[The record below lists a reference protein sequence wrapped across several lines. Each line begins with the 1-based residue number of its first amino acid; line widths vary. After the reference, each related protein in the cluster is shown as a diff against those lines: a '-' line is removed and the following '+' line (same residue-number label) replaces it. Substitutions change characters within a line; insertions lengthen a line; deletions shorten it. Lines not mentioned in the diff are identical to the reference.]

1 MSASIESNPNNFQV
15 ANQPLIYAV
24 KHVTTVPDR
33 FIIEVF
39 EDGVAAAISTLYLTP
54 NDSNKVFFD
63 LSEIVR
69 NRVAVDYKNSSGS
82 AIFLKISNPYS
93 TAVTGCRKFTVKV
106 GTYTGGVVTLNDDS
120 DFTIIIGGAGQASEP
135 NPRNIAA
142 YYPISSNSKLWLT
155 DRVPD
160 SDNVIHYNFSDYSY
174 ASVAF
179 INDSVILPTLQTKV
193 IYKLFKNATQLGAD
207 DFWVLDAADGA
218 QLPAATDIPK
228 KLTYMGIGARN
239 LNHVPW
245 ASRPAAFAGWTHYE
259 IFLANTG
266 GGRLSSTIR
275 VHRICPVQTKHKNYM
290 LYWDNSLGGWDSLIF
305 SGRTEQTD
313 MTSYKT
319 YRKQTGDFNAATLSF
334 DTQARET
341 AAYQVTGKT
350 SYKLMS
356 LDFSFADIE
365 LLKYAIRGKQLFLRN
380 DDDIND
386 KPIPVNMDTKSY
398 SLREPF
404 SGVFSVSLT
413 VTLAQVIRC

>member
-1 MSASIESNPNNFQV
+1 MSATIASAPANFQL
-15 ANQPLIYAV
+15 ANQPLIY
-24 KHVTTVPDR
+24 HVSYATSIPDR
-33 FIIEVF
+33 FVVEVF
-39 EDGVAAAISTLYLTP
+39 EEGITAAISTLYLTP
-54 NDSNKVFFD
+54 NVTGNAFFD
-63 LSEIVR
+63 LGEVIR
-69 NRVAVDYKNSSGS
+69 NKVEVDYRNSIGTLVFTRISS
-82 AIFLKISNPYS
+82 AFTMGVL
-93 TAVTGCRKFTVKV
+93 GCRKFTVKV
-106 GTYTGGVVTLNDDS
+106 GTYTGGVISLNNAS
-120 DFTIIIGGAGQASEP
+120 ASTIIIGGAGQASES
-135 NPRNIAA
+135 NPRDISS
-142 YYPISSNSKLWLT
+142 YYPLSTGSKTWLT

-160 SDNVIHYNFSDYSY
+160 SDNVIHYDTSDNSLI
-174 ASVAF
+174 SVAF
-179 INDSVILPTLQTKV
+179 LNDNIQVPTLQTKV